1 MSTRFSGDPTWTKPM
16 PVNGQGIFT
25 FDITRSSP
33 FRIVVTKSSS
43 TDSIR
48 LTIGSNFAEFGM
60 TQNHI
65 YSRLKRTEH
74 PDSGYDEEREITYWF
89 SYNRDSLVLKYG
101 KGYTMEET
109 TCLQYDFLAGATP
122 AEQDKIRCRY
132 HGFFNAEDQ
141 GVVRLYDCLASTSP
155 DPKETENK
163 VVFRKN
169 PFIYNLSPLVLD
181 SAQATLFTLDN
192 NSYTLTGSLP
202 AACKELYDNI
212 RNCELNCPP
221 EVDDVLLSDAIRFSI
236 ETDGCLLF
244 NKLKEKAGEFGPGSG
259 AEETYLRVTLGH
271 CFGNSPG
278 IPYVLEIWPSKHYSP
293 IHNHGNANAVI
304 KVLFGQINISIY
316 NKQTTELDATPLK
329 SFNAC
334 KGDVTWISRD
344 WFQTH
349 KLRNNTDD
357 FCATIQC
364 YNYDAGDTTHWPY
377 FEYVSENSTIEE
389 FLPNSDFTFKDM
401 HHKVLDEYRHGC
413 SSVNESQHL
422 GTYGQCQRLY
432 KRIINVKDERKSQ

>member
-1 MSTRFSGDPTWTKPM
+1 MATKFSSDPTWTKPM

-25 FDITRSSP
+25 FNITRSSP
-33 FRIVVTKSSS
+33 FLIVVTKASS

-48 LTIGSNFAEFGM
+48 LTIGSNFAEFGI
-60 TQNHI
+60 TENNVYRI
-65 YSRLKRTEH
+65 LERTEQ
-74 PDSGYDEEREITYWF
+74 PDSGYDAGRKISYWF

-122 AEQDKIRCRY
+122 VEQEEIRSRY
-132 HGFFNAEDQ
+132 QGLFNAEDQ
-141 GVVRLYDCLASTSP
+141 GLVRLYDSVTLHLVGCSVSMSADLI
-155 DPKETENK
+155 DIEKK
-163 VVFRKN
+163 VAFRKN
-169 PFIYNLSPLVLD
+169 PFICNLSPVVLD

-192 NSYTLTGSLP
+192 SSYTLTGSLP

-212 RNCELNCPP
+212 RNCELNWPP

-236 ETDGCLLF
+236 ETDGCLLN

-271 CFGNSPG
+271 SLGNSPG

-316 NKQTTELDATPLK
+316 NKQTTEQDATPLK
-329 SFNAC
+329 VFDAF
-334 KGDVTWISRD
+334 KGNVTWISRD

-349 KLRNNTDD
+349 KLWNNTED

-377 FEYVSENSTIEE
+377 FDYVGENSTIEE

-401 HHKVLDEYRHGC
+401 RQKVLDEYRNAC
-413 SSVNESQHL
+413 SRVNPPQ
-422 GTYGQCQRLY
+422 
-432 KRIINVKDERKSQ
+432 